1 MPVKFVLNA
10 PPPSFSYDKS
20 HGWSVGVGAAAEIG
34 DVGFNSSFSFNQDG
48 SKSLN
53 TGEVR
58 VFV

>member
-1 MPVKFVLNA
+1 MPVEFVLNA

-20 HGWSVGVGAAAEIG
+20 HGWSVGFSAAAEIS